1 MSATVPPTPPASLVT
16 ALASALASARGTV
29 VSAPDAAALTQ
40 GLSVSAQVVS
50 SGSGQILL
58 SSSLGQITVQ
68 SNAAL
73 PEGTSVLLQVQSVG
87 ETVRVSLSFQQY
99 PAAPQ
104 GSGSGAGTAQG
115 AQVARA
121 GAAPVA
127 QAAPV
132 VTQLTEGSVLQA
144 TVTRAAAP
152 EAVPGAAPGAAP
164 GALPSIAPSA
174 TPGAVASTQP
184 APPAQQAAVPAAAA
198 APGAPQAASPG
209 AVATPGALPVG
220 SSVTVRVLAV
230 APPGGALPATSAVTA
245 APGAQVI
252 TATVSGHQAGGAA
265 VVTGNAAELTLPDTH
280 PLPTGSRLL
289 LEVVNLQ
296 PPAAGQDG
304 APLSFLGG
312 GRWEALS
319 ETLTLLQQL
328 DPALARHVVETAIPN
343 PGPRMGATMLFV
355 LSAIFSGDVRRFLGA
370 EAVRQL
376 GRATE
381 SARDRVGKEFTQL
394 QRPATDAAGQDWRV
408 FFIPILTEE
417 GLQQIRFM
425 LRRNEE
431 EGGTADGDT
440 GTRFMIEV
448 TMSRLGPM
456 QFDGLTRKKHLD
468 LVIRTQHALPDK
480 MGDEIR
486 SIFGNTITALGF
498 TGTIA
503 LRVVPRFDVAPVDQA
518 ADNHKDLVV

>member
-1 MSATVPPTPPASLVT
+1 MSATVPPTPPTPLVT
-16 ALASALASARGTV
+16 ALSSALASARGTV
-29 VSAPDAAALTQ
+29 VSGPDAAALTQ
-40 GLSVSAQVVS
+40 GLSLNAQVVS
-50 SGSGQILL
+50 STSGQIVL

-73 PEGTSVLLQVQSVG
+73 PDGTPVLLLVQSIG
-87 ETVRVSLSFQQY
+87 ETVRVSLSFQQN
-99 PAAPQ
+99 PAAPH
-104 GSGSGAGTAQG
+104 GSGSGAGTAPG
-115 AQVARA
+115 APAAQTG
-121 GAAPVA
+121 GAPASQP
-127 QAAPV
+127 APV

-152 EAVPGAAPGAAP
+152 DAAPGAATP
-164 GALPSIAPSA
+164 TQPLPQAPAATAATA
-174 TPGAVASTQP
+174 TPGAAQSAST
-184 APPAQQAAVPAAAA
+184 
-198 APGAPQAASPG
+198 G
-209 AVATPGALPVG
+209 AVSTPGALPVG
-220 SSVTVRVLAV
+220 SNVAVRVLAV
-230 APPGGALPATSAVTA
+230 APPGGALPAVPTVPPGT
-245 APGAQVI
+245 PGAQVI
-252 TATVSGHQAGGAA
+252 AATVSGHPAGGAA
-265 VVTGNAAELTLPDTH
+265 VVTGDGVELTLPNTH

-289 LEVVNLQ
+289 LEVINLRL
-296 PPAAGQDG
+296 PATGQDG

-312 GRWEALS
+312 GRWEALNEALS
-319 ETLTLLQQL
+319 LLQQI
-328 DPALARHVVETAIPN
+328 DPALARHVIETAIPN

-355 LSAIFSGDVRRFLGA
+355 LSAVFSGDVRRFLGG

-376 GRATE
+376 GRAAE
-381 SARDRVGKEFTQL
+381 SARDRVGKEFSQL
-394 QRPATDAAGQDWRV
+394 QRPATDAAGQDWRI
-408 FFIPILTEE
+408 FFIPLLTEE

-425 LRRNEE
+425 LRQNEE
-431 EGGTADGDT
+431 EGGSADGDA

-503 LRVVPRFDVAPVDQA
+503 LRVVPRFDIAPVDRA